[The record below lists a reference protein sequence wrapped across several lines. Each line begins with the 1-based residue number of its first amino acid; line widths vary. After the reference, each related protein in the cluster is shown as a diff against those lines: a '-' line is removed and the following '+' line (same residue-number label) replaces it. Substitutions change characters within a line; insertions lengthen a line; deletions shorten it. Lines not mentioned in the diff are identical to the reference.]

1 MSNSSV
7 VLLDQPQIQFKISR
21 IAYQIYEDHTD
32 VPSVIIAGIIGNG
45 YTLAK
50 RIKTVLDE
58 ISDLE
63 VILCKLSLN
72 KTAPLDG
79 NITTDISQDIYQN
92 QSVILVDDVLNSGST
107 LVYGVKHFL
116 EVPLR
121 SLKTA
126 VLANRNHKKFPVKA
140 DYKGLSV
147 STTLQEHIT
156 VVFDQVQ
163 GDRIS
168 LA

>member
-32 VPSVIIAGIIGNG
+32 VSSVIIAGIIGNG